1 MIMEPNSLFS
11 IIIRSFEPLSSLLLR
26 SPLSSLLCPLSS
38 LLCPLSFFL
47 SLFSLLSSL
56 VSPLPSSTQPEGVRA
71 GQPPARVRAL
81 GCKDRTNTVGL
92 KEEPPVHRPQHP
104 NTRTPNP
111 PRRLGLT
118 HPTGWLRLATARPE
132 GLTVRHP
139 PSTRNSFAKA
149 SFRTPSRS
157 PTKDCHT
164 TPARFIG

>member
-1 MIMEPNSLFS
+1 MEPNSLFS
-11 IIIRSFEPLSSLLLR
+11 IIIRSFEPLSSLLSFL
-26 SPLSSLLCPLSS
+26 LSLLQHSQKGS
-38 LLCPLSFFL
+38 AQ
-47 SLFSLLSSL
+47 
-56 VSPLPSSTQPEGVRA
+56 VS
-71 GQPPARVRAL
+71 PPARVRAL

-132 GLTVRHP
+132 GLTVHP
-139 PSTRNSFAKA
+139 PSTRNSLAKA

-164 TPARFIG
+164 TPARRTG